1 MKANSGFALVRSPL
15 LLGIVGLL
23 AAALGCGAEPS
34 PKATPAE
41 RESAPPTSSSASLED
56 ETLAPSAEN
65 STAPVSVA
73 TGPQLYLQHCGA
85 CHGDQ
90 GDGQGRAAL
99 FLFPKPRD
107 FRGGRFRLAS
117 SPNSVPVAADIEA
130 VLIRGM
136 PGSSMP
142 SWAHL
147 RKEQRALLVDEVLRM
162 FREGAKERYVKSLR
176 EDEGLSEEEVASAET
191 QQDIADTVAAMTTP
205 ESSGELPEFGAGD
218 EAAIARGKELYV
230 KQSCHSCHGNEGKG
244 DGVQQMVDE
253 TGLPTRP
260 RDLTQGIYKGGH
272 DVLSLYR
279 RTYYG
284 MPGTPMPS
292 SQTLTAAQ
300 IGDISH
306 FLRSLSTDQRREAA
320 VLQRKSV
327 QAKRVAKISN
337 DPTAESWSAATAVP
351 VQLMPLWWRD
361 GDFAV
366 RVQALHDGT
375 NVAVRLTWN
384 DATQNAA
391 AVRPDEFED
400 MAAIELYEGNAEP
413 FLGMGA
419 PTTALDL
426 WQWRAG
432 REATGAEDQLSDE
445 YPLDGEEYRRLA
457 GDKPLPDWVTAR
469 AGGNPL
475 ATREHS
481 AGNLTSGGHGSLT
494 FRPKASQVVSAKAVW
509 SAGQWSVVFVRPLQ
523 VSKEEGLSL
532 RAGRR
537 YSGAFAIWDGEARD
551 RAGQKLI
558 TMWNDL
564 ELE

>member
-1 MKANSGFALVRSPL
+1 MTANSDLVSVCSPFL
-15 LLGIVGLL
+15 RRFGLVGLL
-23 AAALGCGAEPS
+23 VTAMGCGVEPS
-34 PKATPAE
+34 KPASQTPP
-41 RESAPPTSSSASLED
+41 STPPSDASASKPAD
-56 ETLAPSAEN
+56 PAVPSAD
-65 STAPVSVA
+65 VA
-73 TGPQLYLQHCGA
+73 TVAMTGAQLYLQHCGA

-90 GDGQGRAAL
+90 GDGLGRAAL

-107 FRGGRFRLAS
+107 FRGGRFKLAS
-117 SPNSVPVAADIEA
+117 STNSVPTEDDIEA
-130 VLIRGM
+130 VLVRGM

-147 RKEQRALLVDEVLRM
+147 PKEERALLVEEVLRM

-176 EDEGLSEEEVASAET
+176 DDEGLSEEELAGEEV

-205 ESSGELPEFGAGD
+205 EPAVELPEMSAGD
-218 EAAIARGKELYV
+218 ETAIARGKEIYV
-230 KQSCHSCHGNEGKG
+230 KQSCHSCHGKEGKG
-244 DGVQQMVDE
+244 DGVQAMFDE

-272 DVLSLYR
+272 DVPSLYR
-279 RTYYG
+279 RIYYG

-292 SQTLTAAQ
+292 SQTLTQDQ
-300 IGDISH
+300 IVDLSH
-306 FLRSLSTDQRREAA
+306 FLRSVSTEAEREAA
-320 VLQRKSV
+320 VMR
-327 QAKRVAKISN
+327 RVGLKVARVGKVTD
-337 DPTAESWSAATAVP
+337 DPLAESWSQDAVT

-361 GDFAV
+361 GDFRV
-366 RVQALHDGT
+366 RVKAQHDGESL
-375 NVAVRLTWN
+375 AMRLTWP

-400 MAAIELYEGNAEP
+400 MAAIEWYEGDTEP

-419 PTTALDL
+419 PSSALDL

-445 YPLDGEEYRRLA
+445 YPFDTEEYRRLA
-457 GDKPLPDWVTAR
+457 GGKPLPDFVTAR

-481 AGNLTSGGHGSLT
+481 ASNLTAGGHGSLT
-494 FRPKASQVVSAKAVW
+494 FRPKASQVVSANAVW
-509 SAGQWSVVFVRPLQ
+509 SDGHWSVVFVRPLQ
-523 VSKEEGLSL
+523 VSASDGLTL
-532 RAGRR
+532 RSGQH

-558 TMWNDL
+558 SMWNDL
-564 ELE
+564 ALE

>member
-1 MKANSGFALVRSPL
+1 MTANSALFSVSSASLRRY
-15 LLGIVGLL
+15 GMAGLL
-23 AAALGCGAEPS
+23 ATAMGCGAEPS
-34 PKATPAE
+34 KPAAEASSSTPPSDALASTPAE
-41 RESAPPTSSSASLED
+41 AITSSD
-56 ETLAPSAEN
+56 N
-65 STAPVSVA
+65 VA
-73 TGPQLYLQHCGA
+73 TVAVTGSQLYLQHCGA
-85 CHGDQ
+85 CHGEQ
-90 GDGQGRAAL
+90 GDGLGRAAL

-107 FRGGRFRLAS
+107 FRGGRFKLVS
-117 SPNSVPVAADIEA
+117 SANSIPTAEDIEA
-130 VLIRGM
+130 VLVRGM

-147 RKEQRALLVDEVLRM
+147 PKEQRSLLVEEVLRM
-162 FREGAKERYVKSLR
+162 FREGAKDRYVQSLR
-176 EDEGLSEEEVASAET
+176 DDGGMSEEELASEEV
-191 QQDIADTVAAMTTP
+191 QQDIQDTVASMTTP
-205 ESSGELPEFGAGD
+205 ELAEDLPEIDADD
-218 EAAIARGKELYV
+218 EAAVARGKEIYV

-244 DGVQQMVDE
+244 DGVQAMFDE

-272 DVLSLYR
+272 DVPSLFR
-279 RTYYG
+279 RIYLG

-292 SQTLTAAQ
+292 SQSLSKDQ
-300 IGDISH
+300 IVDLSH
-306 FLRSLSTDQRREAA
+306 FLRSLSTEAEREAA
-320 VLQRKSV
+320 VMR
-327 QAKRVAKISN
+327 RVGLKVARVGKVTD
-337 DPTAESWSAATAVP
+337 DPLAESWSQDAVT

-361 GDFAV
+361 GDF
-366 RVQALHDGT
+366 RVQVQAQHDGD
-375 NVAVRLTWN
+375 NLAMRLTWP

-400 MAAIELYEGNAEP
+400 MAAIEWYEGDAEP

-419 PTTALDL
+419 PSSSLDL

-445 YPLDGEEYRRLA
+445 YPFDTEEYRRLA
-457 GDKPLPDWVTAR
+457 GGKPLPDFVTAR

-481 AGNLTSGGHGSLT
+481 ASNLTAGGHGSLT

-509 SAGQWSVVFVRPLQ
+509 SDGHWSVVFVRPLQ
-523 VSKEEGLSL
+523 VSASDGLTL
-532 RAGRR
+532 RSGRR

-558 TMWNDL
+558 SMWNDL